1 MRSPACIQDTDR
13 SSSLPK
19 DSERPALRGQE
30 QSPPCGRTKFPA
42 APATPDSFPARKAT
56 KTGKDNK
63 TGIHFT
69 GQRLL
74 PEHRRFRQVSPH
86 FPCPKR
92 HPTLDSPPTHLRR
105 TRIHRQ
111 MPPTDNPTT
120 GLLHIKRSPSKIRSG
135 CRRAASFHTTPDLS
149 YRRLCTR
156 PPDRPKFSPQADRP
170 EAPHA
175 ASRK

>member
-69 GQRLL
+69 GQPSFQNIAGFVGFPHTFHVRNAI
-74 PEHRRFRQVSPH
+74 RRSTAR
-86 FPCPKR
+86 
-92 HPTLDSPPTHLRR
+92 RR
-105 TRIHRQ
+105 TSAEPASIDKRPRPTIRQ
-111 MPPTDNPTT
+111 QGFFT
-120 GLLHIKRSPSKIRSG
+120 
-135 CRRAASFHTTPDLS
+135 
-149 YRRLCTR
+149 
-156 PPDRPKFSPQADRP
+156 
-170 EAPHA
+170 
-175 ASRK
+175 